1 MKRNKQFDLILF
13 QNLLKVVVEF
23 LELFLQK
30 SRNFVSDKKEICQD
44 QLERACSYY

>member
-1 MKRNKQFDLILF
+1 MKRNKDLIIF

-23 LELFLQK
+23 MELFLQK
-30 SRNFVSDKKEICQD
+30 SKNFVSDKKEICQH